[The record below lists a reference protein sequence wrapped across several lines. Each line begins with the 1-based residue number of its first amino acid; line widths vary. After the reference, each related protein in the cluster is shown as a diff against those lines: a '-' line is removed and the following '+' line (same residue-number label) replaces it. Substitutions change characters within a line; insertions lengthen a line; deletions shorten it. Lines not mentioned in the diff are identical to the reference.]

1 MIRFAIP
8 FSDESFEYH
17 DSSPDYYDDI
27 VDKTEFRPDSENV
40 RSARASGGAM
50 SGGGLY
56 DFPDGVVSDSDSV
69 TKEIIALRNGRLDKA
84 EVQVLKEQTDEA
96 LKAAV
101 SEAKERKLLEQKEA
115 LVEARQSFIDDLTGF
130 SADSV
135 GEGGIK
141 NG

>member
-1 MIRFAIP
+1 MIRFAMP
-8 FSDESFEYH
+8 FADDCFVYH

-56 DFPDGVVSDSDSV
+56 DFPDGIVPDSDCV

-84 EVQVLKEQTDEA
+84 EVQALKEQTDKA
-96 LKAAV
+96 LKDAV
-101 SEAKERKLLEQKEA
+101 SEAKEKELLKQKEA
-115 LVEARQSFIDDLTGF
+115 LVEARQAYLDSSIGF
-130 SADSV
+130 DP
-135 GEGGIK
+135 GEVSK
-141 NG
+141 NNA

>member
-1 MIRFAIP
+1 MIRFAMP
-8 FSDESFEYH
+8 FADDCFVYH
-17 DSSPDYYDDI
+17 DGSPDYYDDI

-56 DFPDGVVSDSDSV
+56 DFPDGVVPDSDGV
-69 TKEIIALRNGRLDKA
+69 TKEIIALRNGKLDKA
-84 EVQVLKEQTDEA
+84 EVQALKDQTDKA
-96 LKAAV
+96 LKNAV
-101 SEAKERKLLEQKEA
+101 SEAKEKKLLEQKEA
-115 LVEARQSFIDDLTGF
+115 LIEARQSYLDDLSGF

-135 GEGGIK
+135 GKEVK

>member
-1 MIRFAIP
+1 MIRFAMP
-8 FSDESFEYH
+8 FSNKSFEYH
-17 DSSPDYYDDI
+17 DGSPDYYDDI

-40 RSARASGGAM
+40 RSARAAGGAI

-56 DFPDGVVSDSDSV
+56 DFPDGVASDSDSV

-84 EVQVLKEQTDEA
+84 EVQALKEQTDKA
-96 LKAAV
+96 LKDAV
-101 SEAKERKLLEQKEA
+101 SEAKEKKLLEQKEA
-115 LVEARQSFIDDLTGF
+115 LIDARQSFIDDLTGF

-135 GEGGIK
+135 GKEVK